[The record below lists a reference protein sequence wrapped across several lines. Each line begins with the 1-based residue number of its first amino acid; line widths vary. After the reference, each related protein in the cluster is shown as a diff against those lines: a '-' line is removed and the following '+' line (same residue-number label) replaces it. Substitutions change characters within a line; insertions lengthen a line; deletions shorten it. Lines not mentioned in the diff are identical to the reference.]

1 MSTGGNLERAV
12 EVLAPIPL
20 QGRMLEFYVE
30 RRVDGEYRRL
40 IEGELMG
47 SKPFI
52 SIFVAAPRGFGKTSS
67 VNYWAANALKPEF
80 RPIVLREPAPVD
92 VLYHAAL
99 GIAEDL
105 ITSLTFSSAPVR
117 VGEEVSAVYELVTKG
132 GRDYGI
138 LARALAKLNRVSPL
152 KYMVLVDE
160 FDPSG
165 DARFLRALDLIF
177 QEPRS
182 IYFTFLGT
190 PEALEE
196 VRRLDRA
203 VADKLTVLRMPH
215 FTYEEAREAVRRRLE
230 FVGLKLDL
238 IPEEDLR
245 QIYAMSMGPRDIFVL
260 VREYLSLGGDME
272 RVRSGR
278 EASLLAH
285 MYSLMDDVDR
295 RIVDLIA
302 RGPMRFGDLQKGTGV
317 SKTALWYRLNVLME
331 QGFIHKPRRGV
342 YALTREAEVALRH
355 VL

>member
-1 MSTGGNLERAV
+1 MPADLEKAI

-20 QGRMLEFYVE
+20 QGRLLRFYVE

-40 IEGELMG
+40 ITGEFMG

-67 VNYWAANALKPEF
+67 LNYWASNLLKPEF

-105 ITSLTFSSAPVR
+105 ITSLTFGTAPVR
-117 VGEEVSAVYELVTKG
+117 VGEEVSAVYELITKG

-138 LARALAKLNRVSPL
+138 LARALSKLNRISPL

-160 FDPSG
+160 FEPAG
-165 DARFLRALDLIF
+165 DVKFLRALDLIF

-182 IYFTFLGT
+182 IYFTFFGT
-190 PEALEE
+190 PQTLEQL
-196 VRRLDRA
+196 RDLDRA
-203 VADKLTVLRMPH
+203 VAEKLTVLSMPH

-230 FVGLKLDL
+230 FVGLRLGDVL
-238 IPEEDLR
+238 PEEDLR

-260 VREYLSLGGDME
+260 AREYLSLGGDME
-272 RVRSGR
+272 KLRSGR
-278 EASLLAH
+278 EASLLTQ

-295 RIVDLIA
+295 RIIDLIA
-302 RGPMRFGDLQKGTGV
+302 SGPTRFKDLQRGIGV

-342 YALTREAEVALRH
+342 YVLTKEARMALKH
-355 VL
+355 VLS